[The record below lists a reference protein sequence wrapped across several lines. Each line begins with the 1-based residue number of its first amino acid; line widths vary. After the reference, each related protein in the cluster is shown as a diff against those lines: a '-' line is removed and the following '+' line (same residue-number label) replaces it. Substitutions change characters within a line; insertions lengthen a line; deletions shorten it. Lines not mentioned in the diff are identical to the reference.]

1 MLAVLFIT
9 FMMNGEP
16 VGKSILSPSMDS
28 CMEVDTRIAETTIRS
43 MGGTRI
49 VHFCVAI

>member
-16 VGKSILSPSMDS
+16 VAKSILSPSMDS
-28 CMEVDTRIAETTIRS
+28 CMEVDNQIADTTIRS
-43 MGGTRI
+43 MGGTQI
-49 VHFCVAI
+49 VYLCIAI